1 MTWLRALL
9 AAVLSVLMPGAGHVL
24 VRDWLRA
31 VAFAGLFLA
40 ASAFLLP
47 IEAAAAAGPVTGYGD
62 VLEYSRILAEETDT
76 TTQFLLSFIAL
87 FAAMDAT
94 FRALG
99 VRSGGGSESADGT
112 TCPECGKDLDE
123 DLEFCHWCTT
133 RLERD
138 VETDDI

>member
-40 ASAFLLP
+40 ARAFLLP

-62 VLEYSRILAEETDT
+62 LLEYSRILAEETDT

-94 FRALG
+94 FRVLG
-99 VRSGGGSESADGT
+99 VNSGRGSGADDGT

-123 DLEFCHWCTT
+123 DLEFCHWCTA
-133 RLERD
+133 RLEPE
-138 VETDDI
+138 VEADDA